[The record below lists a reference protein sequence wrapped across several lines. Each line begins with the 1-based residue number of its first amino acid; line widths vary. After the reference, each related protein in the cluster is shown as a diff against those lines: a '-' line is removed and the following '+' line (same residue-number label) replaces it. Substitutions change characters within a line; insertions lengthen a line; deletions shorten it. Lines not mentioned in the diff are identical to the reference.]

1 MMARAFS
8 LFLLVASTATWPVQV
23 QAGPDRLEYD
33 ASSDGWVTAG
43 IGVLVLADGLFH
55 SSFAPSEC
63 RFCGSNAFDRS
74 LSEALRWEN
83 DPAATKLSDLGI
95 IVLPAAAVVTSFAT
109 DGWPGGFHDVLV
121 IGEAMGV
128 SFLVTEALK
137 YTVARE
143 RPLAIYL
150 EAENPKRLKSP
161 WEDNISFPSGHAS
174 TAFSAVAATATVQSL
189 RGRDALP
196 YWLVGLPLAT
206 SVAYF
211 RVAGLHHWPTDV
223 LAGAAIGTL
232 SGIFIPRLLHKG
244 PEPGTERQEVS
255 LRSRRVPDR
264 HVVQAFSFGGVF

>member
-1 MMARAFS
+1 MMARALS
-8 LFLLVASTATWPVQV
+8 LFLLVVSTAAWPVQV
-23 QAGPDRLEYD
+23 QAGTDRLEYD

-55 SSFAPSEC
+55 SSFAPSDC

-83 DPAATKLSDLGI
+83 DQTATTLSDIGVF
-95 IVLPAAAVVTSFAT
+95 VLPAAAVVTSFAT

-150 EAENPKRLKSP
+150 EPENPKRLKSP
-161 WEDNISFPSGHAS
+161 WEDNVSFPSGHAS

-189 RGRDALP
+189 RGRNALP
-196 YWLVGLPLAT
+196 YWLIGLPIAT

-244 PEPGTERQEVS
+244 PGAK
-255 LRSRRVPDR
+255 PDR
-264 HVVQAFSFGGVF
+264 AHLSVGAGGAPMALSWGGSF

>member
-1 MMARAFS
+1 MARAFS
-8 LFLLVASTATWPVQV
+8 VFLLVVSTAALPVGAH
-23 QAGPDRLEYD
+23 AGTDRFEYD

-43 IGVLVLADGLFH
+43 IGVLVLADGLLH
-55 SSFAPSEC
+55 TSFGPSDC

-74 LSEALRWEN
+74 LSESLRWEN
-83 DPAATKLSDLGI
+83 DQAATTLSDIGI
-95 IVLPAAAVVTSFAT
+95 IVLPAAAVITSFAT
-109 DGWPGGFHDVLV
+109 DGWPGGLHDTLA

-150 EAENPKRLKSP
+150 EAEHPKRQKAP

-223 LAGAAIGTL
+223 VAGAAIGTL

-244 PEPGTERQEVS
+244 PEPKAERQESS
-255 LRSRRVPDR
+255 LRARQVPDR
-264 HVVQAFSFGGVF
+264 QMVQAFSFGGAF